1 MPQRV
6 PSHPSH
12 QTVRL
17 GKGKH
22 ASSRE
27 GVCVMELASMLADE
41 PFTDQ
46 PRSVCRVI
54 AALLRA
60 YNDGADDQQRQQL
73 YGVATRVV
81 GTRDSREVE
90 RRRAERCAALM
101 VELHTGQPRLRRWLR
116 PSPPICLHDEALEA
130 TGVQLARMLLRHRDG
145 TPERVLAIVDELVAI
160 GQGDVTGDPAA
171 WRPAPEAAPRQATA
185 G

>member
-1 MPQRV
+1 MSERV
-6 PSHPSH
+6 PTDPSY

-22 ASSRE
+22 ASP
-27 GVCVMELASMLADE
+27 GDGACVMELASMLAGE

-54 AALLRA
+54 AAYLRA
-60 YNDGADDQQRQQL
+60 YNDGADDRQRQQL
-73 YGVATRVV
+73 YGVAARVV
-81 GTRDSREVE
+81 GTRASREVE
-90 RRRAERCAALM
+90 RRRAERCTELM

-116 PSPPICLHDEALEA
+116 PSPPVCLHDEALEA
-130 TGVQLARMLLRHRDG
+130 AGVQLARMLLRHRDG
-145 TPERVLAIVDELVAI
+145 TPGRALAIVDELVAI
-160 GQGDVTGDPAA
+160 GEGDGTGEPTPWSAT
-171 WRPAPEAAPRQATA
+171 PEAAPPQPAA

>member
-1 MPQRV
+1 MSERV
-6 PSHPSH
+6 PTDPSH

-22 ASSRE
+22 ASPRD
-27 GVCVMELASMLADE
+27 GACVMELASMLAGE

-54 AALLRA
+54 AAYLRA
-60 YNDGADDQQRQQL
+60 YNDGADDRQRQQL
-73 YGVATRVV
+73 YGVAARVV

-90 RRRAERCAALM
+90 RRRAERCAELM

-116 PSPPICLHDEALEA
+116 PSPPVCLQHEALEA
-130 TGVQLARMLLRHRDG
+130 AGVQLARMLLRHRDG
-145 TPERVLAIVDELVAI
+145 TPERALAIVDELVAI
-160 GQGDVTGDPAA
+160 GEGAGTGEPTA
-171 WRPAPEAAPRQATA
+171 WSATPEAAPPQPAA